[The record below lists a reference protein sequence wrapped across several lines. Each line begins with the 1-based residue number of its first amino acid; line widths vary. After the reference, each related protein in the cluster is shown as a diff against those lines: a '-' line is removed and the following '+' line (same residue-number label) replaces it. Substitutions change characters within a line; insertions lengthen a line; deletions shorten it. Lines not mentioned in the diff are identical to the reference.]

1 MDGEQRLMM
10 EDAAEDKF
18 PEGLRVLA
26 VDNDCVCLM
35 ELDALLRRCKYN
47 PTIVMDAKT
56 ALKMLRA
63 GKEKFDL
70 VITDVSMPDMDGFKL
85 LEIIGLEMDLPVIM
99 LSADSDKKSVMK
111 GINHGA
117 CDYLV
122 KPVHTNELKN
132 IWQHVESR
140 RYSEAISH
148 VSGDDDDQG
157 VQPGTAAKS
166 IDGDDTDENRESTHT
181 CTTQKKLRVAWTI
194 ELHKKFIEAINQI
207 GLDRASPKKIL
218 ELMNVGHLTRHHISS
233 HLQKYKL
240 YLKRVNSSPLGGAYE
255 RWNSSMNNL
264 ESFMHNHE
272 HGRMGVSSGGIASW
286 SPNHFGAEGH
296 FGQHTNTQSSLCTV
310 SLIHGGRRPGYLV
323 PQTPNVRRFSGFAD
337 APVNLHNRILN
348 GIRTSGGGRP
358 AQTNEYQ
365 VQPLESIFQY
375 HTHMNAPSTRVVEST
390 GNLHRG
396 GTSLVPSQVNIPRIN
411 QLASYAMPSR
421 PMLLQNQMSPLISN
435 TTSVAGFNEQIV
447 PLNIPINPSS
457 IGMLNADISA
467 PMAPPQF
474 VNGESITTLV
484 SGFSEQMAQFS
495 IASNM
500 GSDGM
505 MLNGNSAPP
514 VGRTSMEV
522 TDMVNYARNSSTL
535 SNHRTVGFGTMTHMH
550 DAGDAASILHVQEGT
565 IDQQALS
572 DRLNGI
578 NALSSGDISNLIND
592 DFIGEDATWMDNDTY
607 VG

>member
-111 GINHGA
+111 GINHGV

-233 HLQKYKL
+233 HLQ
-240 YLKRVNSSPLGGAYE
+240 
-255 RWNSSMNNL
+255 SSM
-264 ESFMHNHE
+264 
-272 HGRMGVSSGGIASW
+272 
-286 SPNHFGAEGH
+286 
-296 FGQHTNTQSSLCTV
+296 Q
-310 SLIHGGRRPGYLV
+310 
-323 PQTPNVRRFSGFAD
+323 
-337 APVNLHNRILN
+337 
-348 GIRTSGGGRP
+348 
-358 AQTNEYQ
+358 
-365 VQPLESIFQY
+365 
-375 HTHMNAPSTRVVEST
+375 VEST